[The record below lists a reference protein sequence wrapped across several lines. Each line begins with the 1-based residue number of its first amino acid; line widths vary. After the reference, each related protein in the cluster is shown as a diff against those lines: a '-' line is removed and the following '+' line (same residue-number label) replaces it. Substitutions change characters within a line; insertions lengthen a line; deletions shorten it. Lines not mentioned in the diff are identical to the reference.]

1 MIHRQLHAGG
11 LCPVC
16 LCVCVA
22 FVSKRQEKQRIEY
35 ILRRNNAVKPKYIRI
50 VFLSFSSFIIIHKE
64 QEDEYDA
71 HSENVSRMSSQYKQ
85 GAAAVTS
92 LIV

>member
-1 MIHRQLHAGG
+1 MYSYVYVLH
-11 LCPVC
+11 
-16 LCVCVA
+16 
-22 FVSKRQEKQRIEY
+22 SYQNRQEKQAKEY
-35 ILRRNNAVKPKYIRI
+35 ILRRNNAVKPKYISV

>member
-1 MIHRQLHAGG
+1 MQEAYVLYAYVYVLQSYQNG
-11 LCPVC
+11 
-16 LCVCVA
+16 
-22 FVSKRQEKQRIEY
+22 QEKQRIEY
-35 ILRRNNAVKPKYIRI
+35 ILRRNNAVKPKYISI

-71 HSENVSRMSSQYKQ
+71 HSENVSSMSSQYEQ
-85 GAAAVTS
+85 GAAAATS